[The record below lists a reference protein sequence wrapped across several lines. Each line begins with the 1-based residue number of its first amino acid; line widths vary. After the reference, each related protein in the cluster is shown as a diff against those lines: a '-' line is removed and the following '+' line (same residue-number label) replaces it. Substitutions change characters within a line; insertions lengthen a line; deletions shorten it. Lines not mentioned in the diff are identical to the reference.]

1 MKFLSGKNM
10 ENDLSMGAA
19 WMNGKVLP
27 ISQAMIPVND
37 WGLVRSDIT
46 YDVVPVI
53 DGAFFR
59 FDEYLTRF
67 LSSMED
73 LHLDPGMSKRDIKA
87 ALHQMVGKSSLRDS
101 YVAMVCSRGKP
112 KIAGSRDP
120 RDCENHFFAW
130 CVPYV
135 HIIKPEIVEQGA
147 TAWIAQNAYRIP
159 ENSVNPR
166 VKNYHW
172 GDFTQGIF
180 EAKDKNYET
189 VILLDY
195 DGNVTEGPGFNVFA
209 VKDKVLI
216 TPDRGVLA
224 GVSRKTVLE
233 MADHLGI
240 NTSIRALG
248 VEELLEA
255 DEVFISSSG
264 GGVIPIIRV
273 NETIFGNGASGPV
286 SIQLNETYWTWA
298 TLEKYRDPINYAL

>member
-1 MKFLSGKNM
+1 MEHNLS
-10 ENDLSMGAA
+10 LGAA

-27 ISQAMIPVND
+27 ISQATIPVND
-37 WGLVRSDIT
+37 WGLVHSDIT

-59 FDEYLTRF
+59 FDEYLARF
-67 LSSMED
+67 LSSMEN
-73 LHLDPGMSKRDIKA
+73 LHLDPGMTKLDIQA
-87 ALHQMVGKSSLRDS
+87 ALHQMVGKANLRDS

-112 KIAGSRDP
+112 KISGSRDP

-135 HIIKPEIVEQGA
+135 HIIKPEVVEQGA

-180 EAKDKNYET
+180 EAKDNNYET

-233 MADHLGI
+233 MADYLGI
-240 NTSIRALG
+240 NTSVRSLS
-248 VEELLEA
+248 VEELLDA
-255 DEVFISSSG
+255 DEVFLSSSG

-273 NETIFGNGASGPV
+273 NETIFGNGASGPISV
-286 SIQLNETYWTWA
+286 RLNETYWKWT
-298 TLEKYRDPINYAL
+298 TLEKYRDPIDYTL

>member
-1 MKFLSGKNM
+1 M
-10 ENDLSMGAA
+10 ENDLSLGAA
-19 WMNGKVLP
+19 WMNGTVIP
-27 ISQAMIPVND
+27 ISQAKIPVND
-37 WGLVRSDIT
+37 WGLVHSDIT

-59 FDEYLTRF
+59 FDEYLARF
-67 LSSMED
+67 LSSMEN
-73 LHLDPGMSKRDIKA
+73 LHLDPGMNKRDIQA
-87 ALHQMVGKSSLRDS
+87 ALHQMVSKSSLRDS

-135 HIIKPEIVEQGA
+135 HIIKPEIVKQGA

-159 ENSVNPR
+159 ENSVNPL

-180 EAKDKNYET
+180 EAKDKDYET

-233 MADHLGI
+233 MADYLGI
-240 NTSIRALG
+240 NTSVRSLS

-255 DEVFISSSG
+255 DEVFLSSSG

-273 NETIFGNGASGPV
+273 NETIFGNGASGPISV
-286 SIQLNETYWTWA
+286 QLNETYWKWT
-298 TLEKYRDPINYAL
+298 TLEKYRDPIDYSL

>member
-1 MKFLSGKNM
+1 M
-10 ENDLSMGAA
+10 ENDLSLGAA
-19 WMNGKVLP
+19 WMNGTVIP
-27 ISQAMIPVND
+27 ISQAAIPVND
-37 WGLVRSDIT
+37 WGLVHSDIT

-67 LSSMED
+67 LSSMEN

-101 YVAMVCSRGKP
+101 YVAMVCSRGKQ

-147 TAWIAQNAYRIP
+147 TAWIAKNAYRIP
-159 ENSVNPR
+159 ENSVNPL

-209 VKDKVLI
+209 VKNKVLI

-233 MADHLGI
+233 MAEHLGI
-240 NTSIRALG
+240 NTSVRSLS

-255 DEVFISSSG
+255 DEVFLSSSG

-273 NETIFGNGASGPV
+273 NETIFGNGASGPISV
-286 SIQLNETYWTWA
+286 QLNETYWKWT
-298 TLEKYRDPINYAL
+298 TLEKYRDPIDYTL

>member
-1 MKFLSGKNM
+1 M

-27 ISQAMIPVND
+27 ISQATIPVND
-37 WGLVRSDIT
+37 WGLVHSDIT

-59 FDEYLTRF
+59 FEEYLARF
-67 LSSMED
+67 HFSMES
-73 LHLDPGMSKRDIKA
+73 LYLNPGMSKRDIQA
-87 ALHQMVGKSSLRDS
+87 ALHEMVGESNLRDS

-112 KIAGSRDP
+112 QIPGSRDP

-166 VKNYHW
+166 IKNYHW

-180 EAKDKNYET
+180 EAKGKDYET

-240 NTSIRALG
+240 NTSIRALS
-248 VEELLEA
+248 VEELLAA

-264 GGVIPIIRV
+264 GGVIPIVRV
-273 NETIFGNGASGPV
+273 
-286 SIQLNETYWTWA
+286 NETYWTWT
-298 TLEKYRDPINYAL
+298 TLEKYRYPINYL

>member
-1 MKFLSGKNM
+1 MEHNLS
-10 ENDLSMGAA
+10 LGAA

-27 ISQAMIPVND
+27 ISQATIPVND
-37 WGLVRSDIT
+37 WGLVHSDIT

-53 DGAFFR
+53 GGAFFR
-59 FDEYLTRF
+59 FDEYLARF
-67 LSSMED
+67 LSSMEN
-73 LHLDPGMSKRDIKA
+73 LHLDPGMTKLDIQV
-87 ALHQMVGKSSLRDS
+87 ALHQMVGKANLRDS

-112 KIAGSRDP
+112 KISGSRDP

-135 HIIKPEIVEQGA
+135 HIIKPEVVEQGA

-233 MADHLGI
+233 MADYLGI
-240 NTSIRALG
+240 NTSVRSLS
-248 VEELLEA
+248 VEELLDA
-255 DEVFISSSG
+255 DEVFLSSSG

-273 NETIFGNGASGPV
+273 NETIFGNGASGPISV
-286 SIQLNETYWTWA
+286 RLNETYWKWT
-298 TLEKYRDPINYAL
+298 TLEKYRDPIDYTF

>member
-1 MKFLSGKNM
+1 M
-10 ENDLSMGAA
+10 ENDLSLGAA
-19 WMNGKVLP
+19 WMNGTVIP
-27 ISQAMIPVND
+27 ISQAAIPVND
-37 WGLVRSDIT
+37 WGLVHSDIT

-59 FDEYLTRF
+59 FDEYLARF
-67 LSSMED
+67 LSSMEN

-87 ALHQMVGKSSLRDS
+87 ALHQMVSKSRLRDS

-120 RDCENHFFAW
+120 RDCDNHFFAW

-135 HIIKPEIVEQGA
+135 HVIKPEVVEQGA

-233 MADHLGI
+233 MAEHLGI
-240 NTSIRALG
+240 NTSVRSLS

-255 DEVFISSSG
+255 DEVFLSSSG

-273 NETIFGNGASGPV
+273 NETIFGNGASGQISV
-286 SIQLNETYWTWA
+286 QLNETYWAWT
-298 TLEKYRDPINYAL
+298 TLEKYRDPIDYEP

>member
-1 MKFLSGKNM
+1 M
-10 ENDLSMGAA
+10 ENDLSLGAA
-19 WMNGKVLP
+19 WMNGTVIP
-27 ISQAMIPVND
+27 ISQAAIPVND
-37 WGLVRSDIT
+37 WGLVHSDIT
-46 YDVVPVI
+46 YDVLPVI

-59 FDEYLTRF
+59 FDEYLARF
-67 LSSMED
+67 LSSMEN

-87 ALHQMVGKSSLRDS
+87 ALHQMVSKSRLRDS

-120 RDCENHFFAW
+120 RDCDNHFFAW

-135 HIIKPEIVEQGA
+135 HVIKPEVVEQGA

-233 MADHLGI
+233 MAEHLGI
-240 NTSIRALG
+240 NTSVRSLS

-255 DEVFISSSG
+255 DEVFLSSSG

-273 NETIFGNGASGPV
+273 NETIFGNGASGPISV
-286 SIQLNETYWTWA
+286 QLNETYWAWT
-298 TLEKYRDPINYAL
+298 TLEKYRDPIDYEP

>member
-1 MKFLSGKNM
+1 
-10 ENDLSMGAA
+10 
-19 WMNGKVLP
+19 
-27 ISQAMIPVND
+27 MIPVND
-37 WGLVRSDIT
+37 WGLVHSDIT

-59 FDEYLTRF
+59 FDEYLARF
-67 LSSMED
+67 LSSMEN
-73 LHLDPGMSKRDIKA
+73 LRLDPGMTKSDIQKA
-87 ALHQMVGKSSLRDS
+87 LRQMVGRSNLRDS

-120 RDCENHFFAW
+120 RDCGNHFFAW

-233 MADHLGI
+233 MAEHLGI
-240 NTSIRALG
+240 NTSVRSLS

-255 DEVFISSSG
+255 DEVFLSSSG

-273 NETIFGNGASGPV
+273 NETIFGNGASGPISV
-286 SIQLNETYWTWA
+286 QLNETYWKWTCLLY
-298 TLEKYRDPINYAL
+298 TSPSPRD

>member
-1 MKFLSGKNM
+1 M
-10 ENDLSMGAA
+10 ENDLSLGAA
-19 WMNGKVLP
+19 WMNGTVIP
-27 ISQAMIPVND
+27 ISQAKIPVND
-37 WGLVRSDIT
+37 WGLVHSDIT

-59 FDEYLTRF
+59 FDEYLARF
-67 LSSMED
+67 LSSMEN
-73 LHLDPGMSKRDIKA
+73 LHLYPGMSKRDIQA
-87 ALHQMVGKSSLRDS
+87 ALHQMVSKSSLRDS

-120 RDCENHFFAW
+120 RDCDNHFFAW
-130 CVPYV
+130 CVPYM
-135 HIIKPEIVEQGA
+135 HIIKPETVEQGA

-216 TPDRGVLA
+216 TPDKGVLA

-233 MADHLGI
+233 MAEHLGI
-240 NTSIRALG
+240 NTSVRSLS

-255 DEVFISSSG
+255 DEVFLSSSG

-273 NETIFGNGASGPV
+273 NETIFGNGASGPISV
-286 SIQLNETYWTWA
+286 QLNETYWTWT
-298 TLEKYRDPINYAL
+298 TLEKYRDPIDYAL

>member
-112 KIAGSRDP
+112 KIAGSRNP

-159 ENSVNPR
+159 ENSVNPL

-172 GDFTQGIF
+172 GDFTQGLF

-240 NTSIRALG
+240 KTCVRSLS

-255 DEVFISSSG
+255 DEVFLSSSG

-273 NETIFGNGASGPV
+273 NETIFGNGASGPISV
-286 SIQLNETYWTWA
+286 QLNETYWNWT
-298 TLEKYRDPINYAL
+298 TLEKYRDPIDYAL

>member
-1 MKFLSGKNM
+1 M
-10 ENDLSMGAA
+10 ENDLSLGAA
-19 WMNGKVLP
+19 WMNGTVIP
-27 ISQAMIPVND
+27 ISQATIPVND
-37 WGLVRSDIT
+37 WGLVHSDIT

-59 FDEYLTRF
+59 FEEYLARF

-73 LHLDPGMSKRDIKA
+73 LHLDPGMNKRDIQA
-87 ALHQMVGKSSLRDS
+87 ALHQMVSKSSLRDS

-120 RDCENHFFAW
+120 RDCNNHFFAW

-135 HIIKPEIVEQGA
+135 HVIKPEIVEQGA
-147 TAWIAQNAYRIP
+147 TAWIAQNTYRIP

-209 VKDKVLI
+209 VKNKVLI

-233 MADHLGI
+233 MAEHLGI
-240 NTSIRALG
+240 NTSVRSLS
-248 VEELLEA
+248 VEELLGA
-255 DEVFISSSG
+255 DEVFLSSSG
-264 GGVIPIIRV
+264 GGVIPIISV
-273 NETIFGNGASGPV
+273 NETIFGNGASGPISV
-286 SIQLNETYWTWA
+286 QLNETYWKWT
-298 TLEKYRDPINYAL
+298 TLEKYRDPIDYTL

>member
-1 MKFLSGKNM
+1 M
-10 ENDLSMGAA
+10 ENDLSLGAA
-19 WMNGKVLP
+19 WMNGKIIP
-27 ISQAMIPVND
+27 ISKATISVND
-37 WGLVRSDIT
+37 WGLVHSDIT

-59 FDEYLTRF
+59 FDEYLARF

-73 LHLDPGMSKRDIKA
+73 LHLDPGMSKRDIQE
-87 ALHQMVGKSSLRDS
+87 ALHQMVGKANLRDS

-112 KIAGSRDP
+112 KISGSRDP
-120 RDCENHFFAW
+120 RDCKNHFFAW

-135 HIIKPEIVEQGA
+135 HIIKPEVVEQGA

-233 MADHLGI
+233 MADYLGI
-240 NTSIRALG
+240 NTSVRSLS
-248 VEELLEA
+248 VEELLDA
-255 DEVFISSSG
+255 DEVFLSSSG

-273 NETIFGNGASGPV
+273 NETIFGNGASGPISV
-286 SIQLNETYWTWA
+286 RLNETYWKWT
-298 TLEKYRDPINYAL
+298 TLEKYRDPIHYIV

>member
-1 MKFLSGKNM
+1 M
-10 ENDLSMGAA
+10 ENDLSPGAA
-19 WMNGKVLP
+19 WMNGTVIP
-27 ISQAMIPVND
+27 ISQAKIPVND
-37 WGLVRSDIT
+37 WGLVHSDIT

-59 FDEYLTRF
+59 FDEYLARF

-73 LHLDPGMSKRDIKA
+73 LHLDPGISKRDIQA
-87 ALHQMVGKSSLRDS
+87 ALHQMVSKSSLRDS

-120 RDCENHFFAW
+120 RDCDNHFFAW

-135 HIIKPEIVEQGA
+135 HIIKPETVAQGA

-216 TPDRGVLA
+216 TPDKGVLA

-233 MADHLGI
+233 MAEHLGI
-240 NTSIRALG
+240 NTSVRSLS

-255 DEVFISSSG
+255 DEVFLSSSG

-273 NETIFGNGASGPV
+273 NETIFGNGASGPISV
-286 SIQLNETYWTWA
+286 QLNETYWTWT
-298 TLEKYRDPINYAL
+298 TLEKYRDPIDYAL

>member
-1 MKFLSGKNM
+1 M

-19 WMNGKVLP
+19 WMNGKVLH

-112 KIAGSRDP
+112 KIAGARDP

-159 ENSVNPR
+159 ENSVNPL

-216 TPDRGVLA
+216 THDKGVLA

-233 MADHLGI
+233 MAEHLGI
-240 NTSIRALG
+240 NTSVRSLS

-255 DEVFISSSG
+255 DEVFLSSSG

-273 NETIFGNGASGPV
+273 NETIFGNGASGPISV
-286 SIQLNETYWTWA
+286 QLNETYWNWT
-298 TLEKYRDPINYAL
+298 TLEKYRDPIDYAL

>member
-1 MKFLSGKNM
+1 M
-10 ENDLSMGAA
+10 ENDLSLGAA
-19 WMNGKVLP
+19 WMNGTVIP
-27 ISQAMIPVND
+27 ISQAAIPVND
-37 WGLVRSDIT
+37 WGLVHSDIT

-59 FDEYLTRF
+59 FDEYLARF
-67 LSSMED
+67 LSSMEN

-87 ALHQMVGKSSLRDS
+87 ALHQMVSKSRLRDS

-159 ENSVNPR
+159 ENSVNPL

-233 MADHLGI
+233 MAEHLGI
-240 NTSIRALG
+240 NTSVRSLS

-255 DEVFISSSG
+255 DEVFLSSSG

-273 NETIFGNGASGPV
+273 NETIFGNGASGPISV
-286 SIQLNETYWTWA
+286 QLNETYWAWT
-298 TLEKYRDPINYAL
+298 TLEKYRDPIDYEP

>member
-1 MKFLSGKNM
+1 MEHNLS
-10 ENDLSMGAA
+10 LGAA

-27 ISQAMIPVND
+27 ISQATIPVND
-37 WGLVRSDIT
+37 WGLVHSDIT

-59 FDEYLTRF
+59 FDEYLARF
-67 LSSMED
+67 LSSMEN
-73 LHLDPGMSKRDIKA
+73 LHLDPGMTKLDIQV
-87 ALHQMVGKSSLRDS
+87 ALHQMVGKANLRDS

-112 KIAGSRDP
+112 KISGSRDP

-135 HIIKPEIVEQGA
+135 HIIKPEVVEQGA

-233 MADHLGI
+233 MADYLGI
-240 NTSIRALG
+240 NTSVRSLS
-248 VEELLEA
+248 VEELLDA
-255 DEVFISSSG
+255 DEVFLSSSG

-273 NETIFGNGASGPV
+273 NETIFGNGASGPISV
-286 SIQLNETYWTWA
+286 RLNETYWKWT
-298 TLEKYRDPINYAL
+298 TLEKYRDPIDYTL

>member
-1 MKFLSGKNM
+1 MKH
-10 ENDLSMGAA
+10 DLSHGAA
-19 WMNGKVLP
+19 WMNGNVLP
-27 ISQAMIPVND
+27 ISQATIPVND
-37 WGLVRSDIT
+37 WGLVHSDIT

-59 FDEYLTRF
+59 FDEYLARF
-67 LSSMED
+67 LSSMEN
-73 LHLDPGMSKRDIKA
+73 LHLDPGMTKLDIQA
-87 ALHQMVGKSSLRDS
+87 ALHQMVGKSNLRDS

-120 RDCENHFFAW
+120 RDCDNHFFAW

-135 HIIKPEIVEQGA
+135 HVIKPEVVEQGA

-159 ENSVNPR
+159 ENSVNPL

-180 EAKDKNYET
+180 EAKDKDYET

-209 VKDKVLI
+209 VKEKVLI

-233 MADHLGI
+233 MAEHLGI
-240 NTSIRALG
+240 NTSIRSLS

-255 DEVFISSSG
+255 DEVFLSSSG

-273 NETIFGNGASGPV
+273 NETIFGNGASGPISV
-286 SIQLNETYWTWA
+286 QLNKTYWTWT
-298 TLEKYRDPINYAL
+298 TLEKYRDPIDYAL

>member
-1 MKFLSGKNM
+1 M
-10 ENDLSMGAA
+10 ENDLSLGAA
-19 WMNGKVLP
+19 WMNGTVIP

-37 WGLVRSDIT
+37 WGLVHSDIT

-59 FDEYLTRF
+59 FDEYLARF
-67 LSSMED
+67 LSSMEN

-87 ALHQMVGKSSLRDS
+87 ALHQMVSKSSLRDS

-120 RDCENHFFAW
+120 RDCDNHFFAW

-135 HIIKPEIVEQGA
+135 HVIKPEVVEQGA

-195 DGNVTEGPGFNVFA
+195 DGYVTEGPGFNVFA

-233 MADHLGI
+233 MAEHLGI
-240 NTSIRALG
+240 NTSVRSLS

-255 DEVFISSSG
+255 DEVFLSSSG

-273 NETIFGNGASGPV
+273 NETIFGNGASGPISV
-286 SIQLNETYWTWA
+286 QLNETYWAWT
-298 TLEKYRDPINYAL
+298 TLEKYRDPIDYEP

>member
-1 MKFLSGKNM
+1 M
-10 ENDLSMGAA
+10 ENDLSLGAA
-19 WMNGKVLP
+19 WMNGTVIP
-27 ISQAMIPVND
+27 ISQATIPVND
-37 WGLVRSDIT
+37 WGLVHSDIT

-59 FDEYLTRF
+59 FDEYLARF
-67 LSSMED
+67 LSSMKN
-73 LHLDPGMSKRDIKA
+73 LHLDPGMSKRDIQA
-87 ALHQMVGKSSLRDS
+87 ALHQMVGKSNLRDS

-135 HIIKPEIVEQGA
+135 HIIKPEVVEKGA

-209 VKDKVLI
+209 VKNKVLI

-233 MADHLGI
+233 MAEHLGI
-240 NTSIRALG
+240 NTSIRSLS

-255 DEVFISSSG
+255 DEVFLSSSG

-273 NETIFGNGASGPV
+273 NETIFGNGASGPISV
-286 SIQLNETYWTWA
+286 QLNETYWKWT
-298 TLEKYRDPINYAL
+298 TLEKYRDPIDYTL

>member
-1 MKFLSGKNM
+1 M
-10 ENDLSMGAA
+10 ENDLSLGAA
-19 WMNGKVLP
+19 WMNGTVIP
-27 ISQAMIPVND
+27 ISQAAIPVND
-37 WGLVRSDIT
+37 WGLVHSDIT

-59 FDEYLTRF
+59 FDEYLARF
-67 LSSMED
+67 LSSMEN
-73 LHLDPGMSKRDIKA
+73 LHLDPGMSKRDIKV
-87 ALHQMVGKSSLRDS
+87 ALHQMVSKSRLRDS

-120 RDCENHFFAW
+120 RDCDNHFFAW

-135 HIIKPEIVEQGA
+135 HVIKPEVVEQGA

-233 MADHLGI
+233 MAEHLGI
-240 NTSIRALG
+240 NTSVRSLS
-248 VEELLEA
+248 VEEFLEA
-255 DEVFISSSG
+255 DEVFLSSSG

-273 NETIFGNGASGPV
+273 NETIFGNGASGPISV
-286 SIQLNETYWTWA
+286 QLNETYWAWT
-298 TLEKYRDPINYAL
+298 TLEKYRDPIDYEP

>member
-1 MKFLSGKNM
+1 M
-10 ENDLSMGAA
+10 ENDLSLGAA
-19 WMNGKVLP
+19 WMNGTVIP
-27 ISQAMIPVND
+27 ISQATIPVND
-37 WGLVRSDIT
+37 WGLVHSDIT

-59 FDEYLTRF
+59 FDEYMARF
-67 LSSMED
+67 LSSMEN
-73 LHLDPGMSKRDIKA
+73 LHLDPGMSKRDIQA
-87 ALHQMVGKSSLRDS
+87 ALHQMVSKSSLRDS

-120 RDCENHFFAW
+120 RDCDNHFFAW

-135 HIIKPEIVEQGA
+135 HVIKPEVVEQGA

-172 GDFTQGIF
+172 GDFTKGIF

-233 MADHLGI
+233 MAEHLGI
-240 NTSIRALG
+240 NTSVRSLS

-255 DEVFISSSG
+255 DEVFLSSSG

-273 NETIFGNGASGPV
+273 NETIFGNGASGPISV
-286 SIQLNETYWTWA
+286 QLNETYWKWT
-298 TLEKYRDPINYAL
+298 TLEKYRDPIDYTL

>member
-1 MKFLSGKNM
+1 M
-10 ENDLSMGAA
+10 ENDLSIGAA
-19 WMNGKVLP
+19 WMNGTVIP
-27 ISQAMIPVND
+27 ISQAAIPVND
-37 WGLVRSDIT
+37 WGLVHSDIT

-59 FDEYLTRF
+59 FDEYLARF
-67 LSSMED
+67 LSSMEN

-87 ALHQMVGKSSLRDS
+87 ALHQMVSKSRLRDS

-120 RDCENHFFAW
+120 RDCDNHFFAW

-135 HIIKPEIVEQGA
+135 HVIKPEVVEQGA

-233 MADHLGI
+233 MAEHLGI
-240 NTSIRALG
+240 NTSIRSFS

-255 DEVFISSSG
+255 DEVFLSSSG

-273 NETIFGNGASGPV
+273 NETIFGNGASGPISV
-286 SIQLNETYWTWA
+286 QLNKTYWTWT
-298 TLEKYRDPINYAL
+298 TLEKYRDPIDYAL

>member
-1 MKFLSGKNM
+1 M

-19 WMNGKVLP
+19 WMNGTVIP
-27 ISQAMIPVND
+27 ISQAKIPVND
-37 WGLVRSDIT
+37 WGLVHSDIT

-59 FDEYLTRF
+59 FDEYLARF
-67 LSSMED
+67 LSSMEN
-73 LHLDPGMSKRDIKA
+73 LHLDPGMNKRDIQA
-87 ALHQMVGKSSLRDS
+87 ALHQMVSKSSLRDS

-135 HIIKPEIVEQGA
+135 HIIKPEIVKQGA

-159 ENSVNPR
+159 ENSVNPL

-180 EAKDKNYET
+180 EAKDKDYET

-233 MADHLGI
+233 MAEHLGI
-240 NTSIRALG
+240 NTSVRSLS

-255 DEVFISSSG
+255 DEVFLSSSG

-273 NETIFGNGASGPV
+273 NETIFGNGASGPISV
-286 SIQLNETYWTWA
+286 QLNETYWKWT
-298 TLEKYRDPINYAL
+298 TLEKYRDPIDYAL

>member
-1 MKFLSGKNM
+1 M
-10 ENDLSMGAA
+10 ENDLSLGAA
-19 WMNGKVLP
+19 WMNGTVIP
-27 ISQAMIPVND
+27 ISQAKIPVND
-37 WGLVRSDIT
+37 WGLVHSDIT

-59 FDEYLTRF
+59 FDEYLARF
-67 LSSMED
+67 LSSMEN
-73 LHLDPGMSKRDIKA
+73 LHLDPGMNKRDIQA
-87 ALHQMVGKSSLRDS
+87 ALHQMVSKSSLRDS

-135 HIIKPEIVEQGA
+135 HIIKPEIVKQGA

-159 ENSVNPR
+159 ENSVNPL

-216 TPDRGVLA
+216 TPDKGVLA

-233 MADHLGI
+233 MAEHLGI
-240 NTSIRALG
+240 NTSVRSLS

-255 DEVFISSSG
+255 DEVFLSSSG

-273 NETIFGNGASGPV
+273 NETIFGNGASGPISV
-286 SIQLNETYWTWA
+286 QLNETYWKWT
-298 TLEKYRDPINYAL
+298 TLEKYRDPIDYAL

>member
-37 WGLVRSDIT
+37 WGLVHSDIT

-67 LSSMED
+67 LSSMEN
-73 LHLDPGMSKRDIKA
+73 LHLDPGMSKRDIQA

-135 HIIKPEIVEQGA
+135 HIIKPEIVKQGA

-159 ENSVNPR
+159 ENSVNPL

-180 EAKDKNYET
+180 EAKDKEYET

-233 MADHLGI
+233 MADYLGI
-240 NTSIRALG
+240 NTSVRSLS

-255 DEVFISSSG
+255 DEVFLSSSG

-273 NETIFGNGASGPV
+273 NETIFGNGASGPISV
-286 SIQLNETYWTWA
+286 QLNETYWKWT
-298 TLEKYRDPINYAL
+298 TLEKYRDPIDYVL

>member
-1 MKFLSGKNM
+1 M
-10 ENDLSMGAA
+10 ENDLSLGAA
-19 WMNGKVLP
+19 WMNGTIIP
-27 ISQAMIPVND
+27 ISQATIPVND
-37 WGLVRSDIT
+37 WGLVHSDIT

-59 FDEYLTRF
+59 FDEYLARF
-67 LSSMED
+67 LSSMEN

-87 ALHQMVGKSSLRDS
+87 ALHQMVSKSRLRDS

-120 RDCENHFFAW
+120 RDCDNHFFAW

-135 HIIKPEIVEQGA
+135 HVIKPEVVEQGA

-195 DGNVTEGPGFNVFA
+195 DGYVTEGPGFNVFA

-233 MADHLGI
+233 MAEHLGI
-240 NTSIRALG
+240 NTSVRSLS

-255 DEVFISSSG
+255 DEVFLSSSG

-273 NETIFGNGASGPV
+273 NETIFGNGASGPISV
-286 SIQLNETYWTWA
+286 QLNETYWAWT
-298 TLEKYRDPINYAL
+298 TLEKYRDPIDYEP

>member
-37 WGLVRSDIT
+37 WGLVHSDIT

-67 LSSMED
+67 LSSMEN
-73 LHLDPGMSKRDIKA
+73 LHLDPGMSKRDIRA

-120 RDCENHFFAW
+120 RDCKNHFFAW

-159 ENSVNPR
+159 ENSVNPL

-195 DGNVTEGPGFNVFA
+195 DGNITEGPGFNVFA
-209 VKDKVLI
+209 VKDEVLI

-233 MADHLGI
+233 MAEHLGI
-240 NTSIRALG
+240 NTSVRSLS

-255 DEVFISSSG
+255 DEVFLSSSG

-273 NETIFGNGASGPV
+273 NETIFGNGASGPISV
-286 SIQLNETYWTWA
+286 QLNETYWKWT
-298 TLEKYRDPINYAL
+298 TLEKYRDPINYTL